1 MERALSQPSQE
12 PMRRNA
18 SSMSLVGPANDSRT
32 NEPPRTVS
40 KSIPG
45 AIATPV
51 SANSFEQNDSESPVK
66 CETSA

>member
-1 MERALSQPSQE
+1 
-12 PMRRNA
+12 MRRNA

-32 NEPPRTVS
+32 NEPPRSVS

-51 SANSFEQNDSESPVK
+51 SASSFEQNDSESPVR
-66 CETSA
+66 CDTSA

>member
-1 MERALSQPSQE
+1 
-12 PMRRNA
+12 MRRNA

-32 NEPPRTVS
+32 NDPPRTVS
-40 KSIPG
+40 KSMPG

-51 SANSFEQNDSESPVK
+51 SFNSFEQNDSESVVR